1 MRLAGWLWIAFSLL
15 ALEPSLAQAADL
27 SIEEVWDRTEEASA
41 LRGPRALLFT
51 GSLLAATSLGSAY
64 VGHQRAR
71 ELEQCR
77 NSACTDLRQ
86 RRGRRLQVS
95 VATCM
100 LASAAVALLV
110 SGGVWLAKR
119 KHIRATAA
127 PVVTTPLVL
136 RW

>member
-1 MRLAGWLWIAFSLL
+1 MRLAGWLWIAFFLM

-27 SIEEVWDRTEEASA
+27 SIEQVWDRTEEASA

-71 ELEQCR
+71 EVEQCR
-77 NSACTDLRQ
+77 DAACTDPHERQ
-86 RRGRRLQVS
+86 DRRLQVS
-95 VATCM
+95 VVTCV

-119 KHIRATAA
+119 KHTRASARPVATT
-127 PVVTTPLVL
+127 PVVLH
-136 RW
+136 W